1 MSLEL
6 FHAVLRGDATMV
18 EIALSNGGDW
28 NVQRYAYWPVARMM
42 RRPDWW
48 GHEFNPAE
56 RVEAERSLVREAE
69 ENAIHYAGMAR
80 TRTPLLLAAE
90 LGEEEVALVLA
101 ERGANPNV
109 ADEDGWT
116 PLHFAVLLGQAEL
129 LRYLLDIGADVNAPL
144 QGNQTPLFLAARI
157 GYREGVDRLLK
168 AGADPNIGTPEG
180 LTPLMVAAAFGQ
192 VIVNGG
198 PDYSNGWSDDDDNRR
213 PPFKPQYIPIQEML
227 LEKGADVNAVARGD
241 AINDSG
247 TPLKFAALTGC
258 FTTIQMMLN
267 AGAEVNAYGGALATP
282 FIATA
287 CTGKR
292 LAASLLVERG
302 ADIHLSG
309 PDGLTALMCASRY
322 GHADF
327 VRWLLS
333 LGARVDAERMD
344 GETALFAAASH
355 GHAEVVRSL
364 LEADATVDVSDDEG
378 CTPLMRA
385 AFVGSPECVE
395 ALLEYG
401 ADPNARSNDGRTAL
415 GWAKSESLVR
425 QLSYRLE
432 EFLNDPLSTL
442 TEMGY
447 EPQSLN
453 QSELESLLQQVFA
466 EMTADGP
473 SVQQARQER
482 DELRRG
488 HVIRLLTAAGGTM

>member
-1 MSLEL
+1 
-6 FHAVLRGDATMV
+6 MV
-18 EIALSNGGDW
+18 EAALRKGNDW
-28 NVQRYAYWPVARMM
+28 NASRYAYWPVARLM
-42 RRPDWW
+42 RRSDWW
-48 GHEFNPAE
+48 GREFTLGE
-56 RVEAERSLVREAE
+56 REEAERSLVREAE
-69 ENAIHYAGMAR
+69 DNAVHYAGMSR

-90 LGEEEVALVLA
+90 LDEEEVALLLA

-116 PLHFAVLLGQAEL
+116 PLHFAVLRGQGEL
-129 LRYLLDIGADVNAPL
+129 LRYLLEIGADANARL
-144 QGNQTPLFLAARI
+144 QGDQTPLFVAARI

-168 AGADPNIGTPEG
+168 AGADPNVGTLDG

-198 PDYSNGWSDDDDNRR
+198 PDYSDDWGDDDTNRR

-227 LEKGADVNAVARGD
+227 LEKGADVNAVAQGD
-241 AINDSG
+241 AVNDSA

-267 AGAEVNAYGGALATP
+267 AGANVNSYGGALSTP
-282 FIATA
+282 FIASA

-292 LAASLLVERG
+292 LAAGLLVERG
-302 ADIHLSG
+302 ADIHASA

-322 GHADF
+322 GHTEF
-327 VRWLLS
+327 VRWLIS

-344 GETALFAAASH
+344 GETALFAAASY
-355 GHAEVVRSL
+355 GHTDVVRAL
-364 LEADATVDVSDDEG
+364 LEGGATVDAADEEG
-378 CTPLMRA
+378 RTPLMRA
-385 AFVGSPECVE
+385 AFIGSPESVE

-401 ADPNARSNDGRTAL
+401 ADPNARSNDKRTAL

-432 EFLNDPLSTL
+432 EFLNDPLTTL

-447 EPQSLN
+447 EPEALN
-453 QSELESLLQQVFA
+453 QPELESLLQQVFA

-473 SVQQARQER
+473 SAQQARQER
-482 DELRRG
+482 DELRRQQ
-488 HVIRLLTAAGGTM
+488 VLRLLTAAGGEI